1 MTTSGL
7 CHGRRHSLQH
17 LRWQPFDSVRN
28 ADPSCALKVP
38 FWPHKQHTLRTCLL
52 LFVQVVLTSA
62 NQPNSTATTT
72 INGSFEFTTNPS
84 LLVNATLLIPNNQ
97 TASRGVLLANGTSY
111 ICADTATNQALPF
124 TMSAQVP
131 SNGMTIKRR
140 LHTATC

>member
-1 MTTSGL
+1 MPRKAPIACMIVTWCCTANAP
-7 CHGRRHSLQH
+7 GRYNRQL
-17 LRWQPFDSVRN
+17 DSN
-28 ADPSCALKVP
+28 
-38 FWPHKQHTLRTCLL
+38 
-52 LFVQVVLTSA
+52 
-62 NQPNSTATTT
+62 TTT

-97 TASRGVLLANGTSY
+97 TASRGVLLANGTTY